1 MASHQEEEV
10 LGKAYDGRL
19 MRRLLTYLRPYKWH
33 VVVALAAITLKSV
46 ADVLGPFLTKIAIDK
61 YLAKSANAHSWI
73 GDRLSDTAL
82 TGIAQIGGLYI
93 GLLLGTFALEFLQTY
108 LMQWTGQKVM
118 FDLRKQI
125 FRHLQFMHVG
135 FFDKNPVGRL
145 VTRVTTDVDALNE
158 MFTAGVV
165 SIFEDVFVLFFIL
178 AIMLD
183 MNWKLALITFAVLP
197 FIVYATKIFRDKVR
211 DSYRRIRTAI
221 ARINSFLQEAVSG
234 MLVLQ
239 LFNREKRAFRQFSDI
254 NASHMEAFK
263 DAIMAYAVY
272 YPVVEVLSSIAVAG
286 IIWFGGNGIIRH
298 LSAVS
303 ADLGFSKTTLLTVHP
318 VQSVVTLG
326 VLVAFMQYA
335 QRFFRPIMDL
345 SEKYNILQSAM
356 AAGERVF
363 KLLDTKV
370 EITSPAVTKKPQ
382 GPGRIEFD
390 HVWFAY
396 NSRGNGATERV
407 GTGFSP
413 VQPGTNHVG
422 TDALVRPAEPSS
434 AAMAAG
440 SSKNDGET
448 PDWVLRD
455 VTYALDP
462 GETVAVVGHTGA
474 GKTTLISLLM
484 RFYDVQQG
492 AIRIDGIDIKD
503 MDLLDLRGRFGVVLQ
518 DPFLFSG
525 TVEGNI
531 RLGTARI
538 QDEDVEQAAEDVN
551 LADFIRT
558 LPGGFK
564 EEVRERGST
573 LSTGQKQLISF
584 ARALAHDPKIL
595 ILDEATSS
603 VDTETEFRV
612 RDALNR
618 MVEGRTSL
626 IIAHRLSTIQR
637 ADKIIVM
644 HKGQVREMG
653 SHQQLLAQRG
663 IYYKL
668 YQLQYKDQEIPS
680 ALSGAPQSTVSA
692 DD

>member
-1 MASHQEEEV
+1 MTSNQEEEV
-10 LGKAYDGRL
+10 LGKAYDSRL
-19 MRRLLTYLRPYKWH
+19 MRRLLTYLRPYKWS
-33 VVVALAAITLKSV
+33 VAVALGAIILKSGL
-46 ADVLGPFLTKIAIDK
+46 DVLGPFLTKIAIDK
-61 YLAKSANAHSWI
+61 YLAKSADSHSSSHSWI
-73 GDRLSDTAL
+73 GDRLSDAPL
-82 TGIAQIGGLYI
+82 TGIAQIGGLYVGI
-93 GLLLGTFALEFLQTY
+93 LICTFALEFVQTY

-118 FDLRKQI
+118 FDLRSQI
-125 FRHLQFMHVG
+125 FRHLQHMHVG
-135 FFDKNPVGRL
+135 FFDKHPVGRL

-165 SIFEDVFVLFFIL
+165 SIFEDVFVLAGIIFI
-178 AIMLD
+178 MMK

-197 FIVYATKIFRDKVR
+197 LIVYATMIFRDKVR

-221 ARINSFLQEAVSG
+221 ARINAYLQEAVSG

-239 LFNREKRAFRQFSDI
+239 LFNREKRAFNKFSDI

-272 YPVVEVLSSIAVAG
+272 YPVVEIMSAIAIAS
-286 IIWFGGNGIIRH
+286 IIWFGGNDVIRGV
-298 LSAVS
+298 A
-303 ADLGFSKTTLLTVHP
+303 
-318 VQSVVTLG
+318 TLG

-335 QRFFRPIMDL
+335 QRFFRPIQDL
-345 SEKYNILQSAM
+345 SEKYNTLQSAM

-363 KLLDTKV
+363 KLLDTKIEV
-370 EITSPAVTKKPQ
+370 TSPAIANQPQ

-390 HVWFAY
+390 RVWFAY
-396 NSRGNGATERV
+396 GNK
-407 GTGFSP
+407 
-413 VQPGTNHVG
+413 
-422 TDALVRPAEPSS
+422 SS
-434 AAMAAG
+434 AEKPADSSSRPGRAG
-440 SSKNDGET
+440 TPVAPQANE

-455 VTYALDP
+455 VSFVLEP
-462 GETVAVVGHTGA
+462 GETIAVVGHTGA

-484 RFYDVQQG
+484 RFYDVQRG
-492 AIRIDGIDIKD
+492 AIRIDGVDIKEMNLD
-503 MDLLDLRGRFGVVLQ
+503 DLRSRFGVVLQ

-525 TVEGNI
+525 TVAGNI

-538 QDEDVEQAAEDVN
+538 QDADVEQAAEDVN

-584 ARALAHDPKIL
+584 ARALAHSPKIL

-612 RDALNR
+612 REALNR
-618 MVEGRTSL
+618 MVEGRTAL

-644 HKGQVREMG
+644 HKGKVREMG

-663 IYYKL
+663 IYWKL
-668 YQLQYKDQEIPS
+668 YQLQYKDQEMPVAPS
-680 ALSGAPQSTVSA
+680 VTANA

>member
-1 MASHQEEEV
+1 MAANQEEEV

-33 VVVALAAITLKSV
+33 VVVALAAIILKSGL
-46 ADVLGPFLTKIAIDK
+46 DVLGPFLTKIAIDK
-61 YLAKSANAHSWI
+61 YLAKSPDSHSWI
-73 GDRLSDTAL
+73 GDRLSNTPL
-82 TGIAQIGGLYI
+82 TGIAQIGGLYVGI
-93 GLLLGTFALEFLQTY
+93 LILTFALEFVQTY

-118 FDLRKQI
+118 FDLRRQI
-125 FRHLQFMHVG
+125 FRHLQFMHVA

-165 SIFEDVFVLFFIL
+165 SIFEDVFVLAGII
-178 AIMLD
+178 AIMMK

-197 FIVYATKIFRDKVR
+197 LIIYATRVFRDKVR

-221 ARINSFLQEAVSG
+221 ARINSYLQEAVSG
-234 MLVLQ
+234 MQVLQ
-239 LFNREKRAFRQFSDI
+239 LFNREKRAFNKFSEI

-263 DAIMAYAVY
+263 DAIMAYSVY
-272 YPVVEVLSSIAVAG
+272 YPVVEILSAFAIAS
-286 IIWFGGNGIIRH
+286 IIWFGGNDVVRGITSI
-298 LSAVS
+298 
-303 ADLGFSKTTLLTVHP
+303 
-318 VQSVVTLG
+318 G

-335 QRFFRPIMDL
+335 QRFFRPIQDL

-363 KLLDTKV
+363 KLLDTKI
-370 EITSPAVTKKPQ
+370 EITSPAVTKKPH
-382 GPGRIEFD
+382 GAGRIEFE

-396 NSRGNGATERV
+396 GNKTSVEKTATPTR
-407 GTGFSP
+407 TG
-413 VQPGTNHVG
+413 
-422 TDALVRPAEPSS
+422 E
-434 AAMAAG
+434 
-440 SSKNDGET
+440 
-448 PDWVLRD
+448 PDWILRD
-455 VTYALDP
+455 VSFVLAP
-462 GETVAVVGHTGA
+462 GETIAVVGHTGA

-484 RFYDVQQG
+484 RFYDVQKG
-492 AIRIDGIDIKD
+492 AIRIDGVDIREMNLD
-503 MDLLDLRGRFGVVLQ
+503 DLRGRFGVVLQ

-538 QDEDVEQAAEDVN
+538 QHRDVVQAAEDVN
-551 LADFIRT
+551 LSEFIQT
-558 LPGGFK
+558 LPRGFN

-584 ARALAHDPKIL
+584 ARALAHNPKIM

-618 MVEGRTSL
+618 MVEGRTAL

-653 SHQQLLAQRG
+653 THQQLLAQRG

-668 YQLQYKDQEIPS
+668 YQLQYKDQEVSVERSPS
-680 ALSGAPQSTVSA
+680 PANA